1 MNINAKPEDVG
12 LSTTRLNRIRPWIQS
27 YIDSGKLPGAV
38 VLVARQGRVVFVH
51 TAGNRDIE
59 RDQPMTA
66 DTIFRIYS
74 MTKPITSVAV
84 MMLYEC
90 GEFQLDHPIADYIPE
105 FGVSDVYIG
114 GSGND
119 MRTEPAQ
126 QPISIHHLLT
136 HTSGL
141 TYGVLSDSAVGQ
153 LYRDQRTDF
162 ALDDGP
168 LHEVVE
174 RLAGIPLE
182 FQPGARWNYGVS
194 TDVLGRL
201 VEVISGQPL
210 DEFLSERI
218 LSPLAMHDSS
228 FTITPSRLD
237 RFAALYGY
245 VDGDQ
250 MSLLQ
255 NAESTRYLDKVST
268 FSGGAGLL
276 STMAD
281 YYRFTEMLRGKGEL
295 DGVHLLGR
303 KTVDYMTTNHLS
315 GDLASMGQ
323 PVFAETRYDGIGFG
337 LGFSVMLDPT
347 QAQVIGTPGEYAW
360 GGMASTAFWVDPA
373 EDMVVILLTQLM
385 PSSSYPLRREL
396 RVLTYQALID

>member
-1 MNINAKPEDVG
+1 MNITAKPEEVG
-12 LSTTRLNRIRPWIQS
+12 LSTTRLNRIRPWLRS
-27 YIDSGKLPGAV
+27 YIDSGKLPGAI
-38 VLVARQGRVVFVH
+38 VLVARQGQVAFVH
-51 TAGNRDIE
+51 TDGNRDIE
-59 RDQPMTA
+59 RDQLMTA

-84 MMLYEC
+84 MMLYER

-105 FGVSDVYIG
+105 LGGLEVIVS
-114 GSGND
+114 GSGD
-119 MRTEPAQ
+119 DVRTEPARR
-126 QPISIHHLLT
+126 PITIHHLLT

-141 TYGVLSDSAVGQ
+141 TYSVFSDSALGQ
-153 LYRDQRTDF
+153 LYRDHRTDF

-168 LHEVVE
+168 LREVVG
-174 RLAGIPLE
+174 RLAGIPLA
-182 FQPGARWNYGVS
+182 FQPGTRWNYGVS

-210 DEFLSERI
+210 DEFFSEQI

-228 FTITPSRLD
+228 FTITPDRLD
-237 RFAALYGY
+237 RLAALYGY
-245 VDGDQ
+245 TDGDR
-250 MSLLQ
+250 MSLLE
-255 NAESTRYLDKVST
+255 NTESTRLLDKVST

-281 YYRFTEMLRGKGEL
+281 YYRFAEMLRGKGEL
-295 DGVHLLGR
+295 DGVRLLGR
-303 KTVDYMTTNHLS
+303 KTVDYMTTNHLP

-323 PVFAETRYDGIGFG
+323 PVFSETRYDGIGFG
-337 LGFSVMLDPT
+337 LGFSVMLDPA

-360 GGMASTAFWVDPA
+360 GGMASTAFWVDPT

-396 RVLTYQALID
+396 RVLTYQALIE

>member
-1 MNINAKPEDVG
+1 MNINAKPEEVG
-12 LSTTRLNRIRPWIQS
+12 LSTMRLNRIRPWIQS
-27 YIDSGKLPGAV
+27 YIDAGKLPGAI
-38 VLVARQGRVVFVH
+38 VLVARQGRVAFVH
-51 TAGNRDIE
+51 TAGNRNLE
-59 RDQPMTA
+59 SNRPMTA

-90 GEFQLDHPIADYIPE
+90 GEFQLDDPIADYIPE
-105 FGVSDVYIG
+105 FDVSDVYVG
-114 GSGND
+114 GNGNN

-126 QPISIHHLLT
+126 RPISIHHLLT

-153 LYRDQRTDF
+153 LYRDRHTDF

-174 RLAGIPLE
+174 RLSEIPLE

-228 FTITPSRLD
+228 FIITPSRLD
-237 RFAALYGY
+237 RLAALYGY
-245 VDGDQ
+245 ADGDQ
-250 MSLLQ
+250 MSLLE
-255 NAESTRYLDKVST
+255 NTESTRYLDNVST

-295 DGVHLLGR
+295 DGVRLLGR

-323 PVFAETRYDGIGFG
+323 RIFSETRYDGIGFG

-396 RVLTYQALID
+396 RVLTYQALIE